1 MYVHMLGFF
10 GGFCLP
16 YVQMFAS
23 EQEKCAEDAANEQQ
37 KGRQKLKQRE
47 TSAPLENL
55 GV

>member
-37 KGRQKLKQRE
+37 EGRQKLKQRKKQV
-47 TSAPLENL
+47 LR
-55 GV
+55 